1 MLEFAER
8 TLIAVKGL
16 RRQTEEILTSGNVKD
31 MEQYKF
37 LMGRLEGYRF
47 VREAVN
53 GLLNKNPDLQEEL
66 R

>member
-37 LMGRLEGYRF
+37 LMGRLEGYKF
-47 VREAVN
+47 VEMEIQH
-53 GLLNKNPDLQEEL
+53 LLSKNQDQ
-66 R
+66 